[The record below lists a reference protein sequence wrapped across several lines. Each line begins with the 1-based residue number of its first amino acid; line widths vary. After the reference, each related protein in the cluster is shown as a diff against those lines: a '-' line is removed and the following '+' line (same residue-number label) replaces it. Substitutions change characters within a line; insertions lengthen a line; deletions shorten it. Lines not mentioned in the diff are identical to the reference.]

1 LAKLGVIAVFLA
13 AYGIPVSFHA
23 VMTVMAGNSIGGAV
37 SVTPGGVGVK
47 QATTAVALG
56 DVTDSATATA
66 YSLGQQFAVTL
77 WNIVFALVLVVWVFG
92 WAGGRELVQRSYA
105 NAEAHVAERKAQ
117 HAAGRQPPPS
127 S

>member
-1 LAKLGVIAVFLA
+1 
-13 AYGIPVSFHA
+13 
-23 VMTVMAGNSIGGAV
+23 MTVVAGNSIGGAV

-47 QATTAVALG
+47 QATNAVALS

-66 YSLGQQFAVTL
+66 YSLGQLFAVTF
-77 WNIVFALVLVVWVFG
+77 WNILFALVLVVWVFG

-105 NAEAHVAERKAQ
+105 DAQ
-117 HAAGRQPPPS
+117 GAGRRAESAARRRTSSAPS